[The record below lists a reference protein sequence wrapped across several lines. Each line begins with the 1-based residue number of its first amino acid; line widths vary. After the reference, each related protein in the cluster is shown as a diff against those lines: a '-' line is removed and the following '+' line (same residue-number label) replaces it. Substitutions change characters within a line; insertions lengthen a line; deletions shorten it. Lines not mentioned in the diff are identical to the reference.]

1 MAMLRIVFRS
11 VVRLRAYRRGKDIW
25 LAIALTLAAAVF
37 IATALMGQEA
47 HVKEAPTHAAADA

>member
-1 MAMLRIVFRS
+1 MLRIVFRW

-37 IATALMGQEA
+37 IAAALVGQQA
-47 HVKEAPTHAAADA
+47 HVEEPPRATADN